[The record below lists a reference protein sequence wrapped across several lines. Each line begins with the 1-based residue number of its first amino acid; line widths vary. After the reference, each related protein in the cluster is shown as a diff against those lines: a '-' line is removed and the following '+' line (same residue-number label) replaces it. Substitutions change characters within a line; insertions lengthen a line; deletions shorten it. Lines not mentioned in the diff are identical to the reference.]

1 MKLSMFKTH
10 TNYDKHIVIK
20 TVDTHSVEEMYMYFN
35 GPMLLA
41 VNIYLKLMINTDWS
55 ENALSTYCVMCL
67 FWFTNHRGITH
78 SECFYPL

>member
-1 MKLSMFKTH
+1 MHRLKKNNIKALKLSMFKTH

-41 VNIYLKLMINTDWS
+41 VNSYLKLMINTD
-55 ENALSTYCVMCL
+55 
-67 FWFTNHRGITH
+67 
-78 SECFYPL
+78 